1 MKRSERIT
9 AVLTSLAGL
18 VIMVYAWK
26 VLRLGTIHTPD
37 TGLLPF
43 LCGGGLAIL
52 GVLWLVTLRGK
63 EDRKGVERAQKGMRY
78 RPFASLALM
87 ILYAWAME
95 TLGYI
100 TSTLLFMVA
109 WQQVIEREKW
119 MKTIV
124 ITVLA
129 TVGMYSLFR
138 LFLRVP
144 IPQELFLR

>member
-1 MKRSERIT
+1 MKRAERIT

-18 VIMVYAWK
+18 AIMVYAWQ
-26 VLRLGTIHTPD
+26 VLRLGTIHMPD

-52 GVLWLVTLRGK
+52 GILWLVTLQGK
-63 EDRKGVERAQKGMRY
+63 EDQSGTELAQKRTRY
-78 RPFASLALM
+78 RPYASLALM

-100 TSTLLFMVA
+100 TSTVLFMVA
-109 WQQVIEREKW
+109 WQQVIERERW
-119 MKTIV
+119 LKTIV
-124 ITVLA
+124 IAVLGTVA
-129 TVGMYSLFR
+129 MYSLFS